1 MESFFEDRAH
11 AGRVLADLLRQYA
24 DQPGVLVLALPRG
37 GVPVAYEVAQVL
49 HAELDVMVV
58 RKLGVP
64 GQEELAFGAIASGGV
79 EVHNEDIIAQLGLSQ
94 EVMAQVAERERL
106 ELLRR
111 ERMYRANRPAL
122 EVAGR
127 TVILVDDGVA
137 TGATMRAAI
146 TALRQR
152 RAARVVVA
160 VPTVAQET
168 AMELRAQ
175 VDDWVAALEPTYFYG
190 VGRWYLDFS
199 QTSDTQVIDLLAQ
212 AAQTTQAAGVARSSH
227 PSHAGQAGQAGQ
239 VKQATPPAPPTRP
252 ARAHRPP
259 NPFL

>member
-1 MESFFEDRAH
+1 MASFFEDRAH

-24 DQPGVLVLALPRG
+24 DQPGLLVLALPRG
-37 GVPVAYEVAQVL
+37 GVPVAFEVAQAL

-79 EVHNEDIIAQLGLSQ
+79 EVHNEDIIALIGLST
-94 EVMAQVAERERL
+94 EDMAQVAARERQ

-146 TALRQR
+146 AALRQR
-152 RAARVVVA
+152 KAARVVVA

-168 AMELRAQ
+168 AMALHPE

-199 QTSDTQVIDLLAQ
+199 QTTDAQVIDLLAQ
-212 AAQTTQAAGVARSSH
+212 ASQA
-227 PSHAGQAGQAGQ
+227 SHAAPVHVPVPA
-239 VKQATPPAPPTRP
+239 AAPTTPSPRG
-252 ARAHRPP
+252 HRHP

>member
-1 MESFFEDRAH
+1 MGSFFEDRAH

-24 DQPGVLVLALPRG
+24 DQPDVLVLALPRG
-37 GVPVAYEVAQVL
+37 GVPVAYEVAQAL

-79 EVHNEDIIAQLGLSQ
+79 EVHNDDIIAQLGLSQ
-94 EVMAQVAERERL
+94 EAIAQVAARERQ

-122 EVAGR
+122 QVAGR
-127 TVILVDDGVA
+127 TVILIDDGVA

-146 TALRQR
+146 AALRQR
-152 RAARVVVA
+152 GAARVVVA

-168 AMELRAQ
+168 AMELRLE

-199 QTSDTQVIDLLAQ
+199 QTSDAQVIELLAQ
-212 AAQTTQAAGVARSSH
+212 SADAAKASH
-227 PSHAGQAGQAGQ
+227 PSPPQPQAP
-239 VKQATPPAPPTRP
+239 TTSAP
-252 ARAHRPP
+252 RANRHYNR
-259 NPFL
+259 FL

>member
-1 MESFFEDRAH
+1 MASCFEDRTQ
-11 AGRVLADLLRQYA
+11 AGKVLAGLLQGYA
-24 DQPGVLVLALPRG
+24 DQPGLLVLALPRG
-37 GVPVAYEVAQVL
+37 GVPVAFEVAQAL

-64 GQEELAFGAIASGGV
+64 GQEELAFGAIASAGV

-94 EVMAQVAERERL
+94 EDMAQVAARERR

-111 ERMYRANRPAL
+111 ERTYRANRPAL

-146 TALRQR
+146 AALRQR
-152 RAARVVVA
+152 GAARVVVA

-168 AMELRAQ
+168 AMELRPE
-175 VDDWVAALEPTYFYG
+175 VDDWVAALEPVYFYG

-199 QTSDTQVIDLLAQ
+199 QTTDAQVIDLLAQ
-212 AAQTTQAAGVARSSH
+212 AADAR
-227 PSHAGQAGQAGQ
+227 HASWG
-239 VKQATPPAPPTRP
+239 APPPPTTSAAQ
-252 ARAHRPP
+252 ARRHL
-259 NPFL
+259 NPFS